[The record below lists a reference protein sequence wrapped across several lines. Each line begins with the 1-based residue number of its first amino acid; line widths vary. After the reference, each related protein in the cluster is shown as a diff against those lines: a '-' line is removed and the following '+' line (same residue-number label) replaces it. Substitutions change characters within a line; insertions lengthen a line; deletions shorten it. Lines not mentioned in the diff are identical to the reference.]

1 MVIAFLSGP
10 VFADEQKEKA
20 LSKKVKEIAG
30 VAEFLRSVPKHY
42 AQLQSVDVEH
52 RRVTLLVEGDKFA
65 KTWELAAD
73 AEVKVLGWW
82 GRIDQLPIGGRVWVW
97 FQTDRQKRATGV
109 LMICDEIS
117 EQDIHETPWTIT
129 KVEKGIATFHPTKGA
144 DRSLKLGT
152 IAPIMGERVWFQ
164 SSADEIRA
172 LLGESEFAK
181 KRDEQKAELRRRWEK
196 NGLPGS
202 VLFLHPLSGELE
214 LMLDHEAMRWSR
226 SLQAGAEVEI
236 DAVPPIKAVV
246 REVRPWRERTQVRVV
261 AAAADQGD
269 LKPGQRV
276 HVRTKAPSAS
286 VESSL
291 LPPDMGRRKVKEERV
306 EWFLASIYCT
316 CLVRGNICTG
326 HFYTLAS
333 CNPNGC
339 GQPTLMKKQ
348 IADLIDKGMTDE
360 QVFAALLKEH
370 GPGLLK
376 PHLLP

>member
-1 MVIAFLSGP
+1 
-10 VFADEQKEKA
+10 
-20 LSKKVKEIAG
+20 
-30 VAEFLRSVPKHY
+30 
-42 AQLQSVDVEH
+42 
-52 RRVTLLVEGDKFA
+52 
-65 KTWELAAD
+65 
-73 AEVKVLGWW
+73 
-82 GRIDQLPIGGRVWVW
+82 
-97 FQTDRQKRATGV
+97 
-109 LMICDEIS
+109 
-117 EQDIHETPWTIT
+117 
-129 KVEKGIATFHPTKGA
+129 
-144 DRSLKLGT
+144 
-152 IAPIMGERVWFQ
+152 MGERVWFQ